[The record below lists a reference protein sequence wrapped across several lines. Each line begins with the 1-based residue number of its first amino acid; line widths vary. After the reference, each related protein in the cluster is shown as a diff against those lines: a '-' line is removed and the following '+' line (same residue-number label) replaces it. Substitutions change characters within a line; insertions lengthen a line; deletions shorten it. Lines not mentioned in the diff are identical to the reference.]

1 MQVLPAKR
9 QEENCTGMY
18 LKGLKNRNG
27 EYLVSL
33 SKSNNLEI
41 QVIFPI
47 SELDR
52 SLFPFESVNNIK
64 ITIELL
70 EMDECGK
77 KYHLRMLAKS
87 VSQRSI
93 KF

>member
-1 MQVLPAKR
+1 
-9 QEENCTGMY
+9 MY

-33 SKSNNLEI
+33 CKSNNLEI

-52 SLFPFESVNNIK
+52 TLFPFESVNNIK

-70 EMDECGK
+70 EMDEWGK
-77 KYHLRMLAKS
+77 KYHLRILAKW